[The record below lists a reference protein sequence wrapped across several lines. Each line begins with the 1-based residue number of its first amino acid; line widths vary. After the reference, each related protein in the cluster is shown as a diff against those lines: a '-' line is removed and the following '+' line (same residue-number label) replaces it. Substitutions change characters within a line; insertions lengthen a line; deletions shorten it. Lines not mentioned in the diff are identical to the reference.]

1 MRPRENPTQACN
13 LHGLV
18 IGFVL
23 FALCGFVFGYAAPRA
38 WVIVPI
44 LLPLV
49 IGVYTGLMDTF
60 DGGLFGLMIIGVVV
74 TIIGIVAGRMVLF
87 ATESRSRTA

>member
-1 MRPRENPTQACN
+1 
-13 LHGLV
+13 V

-23 FALCGFVFGYAAPRA
+23 FALCGFVFGYAAPKA

-44 LLPLV
+44 LLPIA
-49 IGVYTGLMDTF
+49 IGIYTGLMDTF
-60 DGGLFGLMIIGVVV
+60 DGGLVGLMVIGVVV
-74 TIIGIVAGRMVLF
+74 TIIGIVAGRMLLF

>member
-1 MRPRENPTQACN
+1 M
-13 LHGLV
+13 

-23 FALCGFVFGYAAPRA
+23 FALCGLVFGYSAPKGWA
-38 WVIVPI
+38 
-44 LLPLV
+44 LLPVLLPIV

-60 DGGLFGLMIIGVVV
+60 DGGLFGLMIIGVGV

-87 ATESRSRTA
+87 ATESRSSTA